1 MRILC
6 DGDGGT
12 ADFEMC
18 SPVGYAGS
26 MHDFGITVA
35 KENVVVKPVFDIVDG
50 TYKVDQMITI
60 TSATPDAKI
69 YYTIDGQD
77 PTATSGTLYNAPVKV
92 SVPEGTTGK
101 VTLKV
106 IAIKDGMQTS
116 DVTTAVYTIQKAW
129 SIVKGTVHPTEN
141 RYVTSATTDKA
152 KQNLNFTQ
160 TEKPSMVYINTGST
174 FTVETG
180 TNFDLHVQC
189 SADMKWDHAIVFVD
203 WNHNYSFDDEGEQL
217 FKVGEE
223 TKGNDEV
230 VDFTRNITVPANA
243 KVGQTRMRIQF
254 TDAWHKKN
262 EPGHTHSGE
271 DVIEKGGVYDF
282 VVNIED
288 AVLNNIK
295 MVSTQKDNDVIYT
308 LEGVKLNKKASE
320 LPKGIYMINGKKVV
334 IK

>member
-1 MRILC
+1 
-6 DGDGGT
+6 
-12 ADFEMC
+12 
-18 SPVGYAGS
+18 
-26 MHDFGITVA
+26 
-35 KENVVVKPVFDIVDG
+35 
-50 TYKVDQMITI
+50 
-60 TSATPDAKI
+60 
-69 YYTIDGQD
+69 
-77 PTATSGTLYNAPVKV
+77 
-92 SVPEGTTGK
+92 
-101 VTLKV
+101 
-106 IAIKDGMQTS
+106 
-116 DVTTAVYTIQKAW
+116 
-129 SIVKGTVHPTEN
+129 
-141 RYVTSATTDKA
+141 
-152 KQNLNFTQ
+152 
-160 TEKPSMVYINTGST
+160 
-174 FTVETG
+174 
-180 TNFDLHVQC
+180 
-189 SADMKWDHAIVFVD
+189 MKWDHAIVFVD

-243 KVGQTRMRIQF
+243 KVGQSRMRIQF

-320 LPKGIYMINGKKVV
+320 LPNGIYIINGKKVV